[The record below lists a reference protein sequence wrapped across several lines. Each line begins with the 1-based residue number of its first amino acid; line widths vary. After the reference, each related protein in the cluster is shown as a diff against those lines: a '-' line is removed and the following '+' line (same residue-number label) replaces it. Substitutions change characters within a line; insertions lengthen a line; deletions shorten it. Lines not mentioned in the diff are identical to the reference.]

1 MKTYKTEP
9 AMNYASKVK
18 TFDVRLP
25 ITGKDLGLEVREAFA
40 LAKSSGRELT
50 IYFSAAA
57 ASSNLVHTPKIGH
70 RRSSDSY
77 SCLR

>member
-9 AMNYASKVK
+9 AMNSASKVK
-18 TFDVRLP
+18 TLDIQLP
-25 ITGKDLGLEVREAFA
+25 ITGKDLGLKVREAFA

-50 IYFSAAA
+50 VYFSAVA
-57 ASSNLVHTPKIGH
+57 ASSELVHTPKVG
-70 RRSSDSY
+70 RRLGSDCY